1 MDEAEAPGSL
11 GVVIKARR
19 RQLGWSQEE
28 LAKRI
33 VAHGDRAFRQTD
45 VSRLELGKVALPHR
59 DRLAHIAAVLDL
71 PLGTLLAQSGWAGA
85 EAAFRRPGL
94 QQTSAQAGAIPA
106 AVASDYPTVSI
117 TSRSPVSLNERLRDQ
132 IALADAT
139 ISRSK
144 AILEQCEVTRDHYD
158 RASWMTGHQLDP
170 SSVKA

>member
-1 MDEAEAPGSL
+1 MDEAGVPGSL
-11 GVVIKARR
+11 GVVIRARR

-59 DRLAHIAAVLDL
+59 NRLAHIAAVLDL
-71 PLGTLLAQSGWAGA
+71 PLGALLAQSGWAGA
-85 EAAFRRPGL
+85 EAAFRRPGP
-94 QQTSAQAGAIPA
+94 QQAMALADAIPGV
-106 AVASDYPTVSI
+106 VASDDPTVSI
-117 TSRSPVSLNERLRDQ
+117 TSRSPASLNERLRDQ

-144 AILEQCEVTRDHYD
+144 AILERCDVTRDHYD

-170 SSVKA
+170 GSDEA